1 VATLI
6 PHWLPIDVVPG
17 ERKVFDEL
25 KADPIA
31 KDWIILHSYCL
42 SKHLYQERGEID
54 FVVIAPGLG
63 VMVVEVKSHSSVK
76 FDGEWHLGRDNP
88 TSHGPI
94 NQAMKNMYSL
104 RDLITDSDRTVPAI
118 DFCVIFPFAQFSQS
132 SPEWHDWQVIDKNK
146 GESRGYA
153 SCIRAALIGHLEN
166 VDKSQELM
174 QSRFTDSNATALANF
189 LRPRFEVSESLS
201 TRDAALNK
209 EYKTF
214 LDEQF
219 EALDQLDNNPA
230 LLFEGAAGTGK
241 TLLAL
246 ETASRALLTGKRV
259 LMLCFNRHLAKYLQ
273 AELGSHQNLAFCG
286 TFSAFMAQVA
296 GLKHSPAGLDFTKLA
311 ESAIDVI
318 TNSSKEE
325 FQYDVLVIDEIQDIA
340 SSESMDFIELLI
352 DFAEIRELRFFGDFE
367 FQKLYFDN
375 DDSRE
380 TFINRFP
387 KISTFKLWSNC
398 RNRPEFG
405 DLISSLCSFS
415 GLYKRFRL
423 PSAGKVLTYITYDTD
438 VEKISKVESALE
450 DLLKTFVPGQVVVL
464 GESQF
469 DHKGQFSQS
478 MAGRFQDNDEE
489 VSSRKKLLNTTIRK
503 FKGLEAKAV
512 IIHDFNVSM
521 DRELLYAGITRAIEN
536 VVLVGPKSE
545 NVEVAMKLIPKL

>member
-54 FVVIAPGLG
+54 FVVLAPGLG
-63 VMVVEVKSHSSVK
+63 VMVVEVKSHGSVK

-94 NQAMKNMYSL
+94 NQAMNNMYSL
-104 RDLITDSDRTVPAI
+104 RDLITESGRSVPAI

-132 SPEWHDWQVIDKNK
+132 SPEWHDWQVIDRNK
-146 GESRGYA
+146 GESRGFA

-166 VDKSQELM
+166 VGKSQEVM
-174 QSRFTDSNATALANF
+174 QSKFTASNATTLANF

-201 TRDAALNK
+201 ARDAALNK

-219 EALDQLDNNPA
+219 EALDQLDNNST

-246 ETASRALLTGKRV
+246 EAASRSLLTGKRV
-259 LMLCFNRHLAKYLQ
+259 LMLCFNRNLAKYLQ
-273 AELGSHQNLAFCG
+273 SELGTHQNLAFCG
-286 TFSAFMAQVA
+286 TVSAFMAQVA
-296 GLKHSPAGLDFTKLA
+296 GLNNSPAGIDFAKLT
-311 ESAIDVI
+311 ESAVDAI
-318 TNSSKEE
+318 TTRSKEE
-325 FQYDVLVIDEIQDIA
+325 FRYDVLLIDEIQDIA

-352 DFAEIRELRFFGDFE
+352 EVGEIPELRFFGDFE

-375 DDSRE
+375 DDSRQD
-380 TFINRFP
+380 FMDRFS
-387 KISTFKLWSNC
+387 KISSFKLWSNC

-423 PSAGKVLTYITYDTD
+423 PSAGKVFNYIAYETNI
-438 VEKISKVESALE
+438 EKISKIESVLE
-450 DLLKTFVPGQVVVL
+450 DLLKTFVPGEIVVL
-464 GESQF
+464 GESRF
-469 DHKGQFSQS
+469 DHEGQFSQS
-478 MAGRFQDNDEE
+478 MAGRFYDNEDEA
-489 VSSRKKLLNTTIRK
+489 SGRKKLLNTTIRK

-512 IIHDFNVSM
+512 VIHDFNLSM
-521 DRELLYAGITRAIEN
+521 DRELLYAGITRAIES